1 MSCASTTTRGSN
13 DAGQPRLPHPDLAGR
28 RWGALWSLGPIYWTL
43 ASSITPSADFSA
55 RPIHFFPQNFT
66 LEHYERLLGINVDR
80 IGGVQVWAQFRAA
93 LFNSI
98 VTALASTIVCVAIS
112 AFGGYAFTRLKF
124 PGRQVMFVAVVATLA
139 IPGYAVLIP
148 LYRLMIGL
156 HMVDTVTGI
165 TLIYVSAF
173 LPLALWLLRSIFE
186 SLPLSLEEAAQ
197 LDGAG
202 RLYIFFRIVLPLAG
216 PGLTAAA
223 ILTFLGAWGQYVVPL
238 IFSPIATKPLTVLIP
253 EIHTKYFIDYGLIT
267 ASGSIAIVVPALVVI
282 FLNRYLVSGLLAGA
296 IK

>member
-1 MSCASTTTRGSN
+1 MQPGPLTRILT
-13 DAGQPRLPHPDLAGR
+13 RLGV
-28 RWGALWSLGPIYWTL
+28 ALLLVWSLGPIYWTV
-43 ASSITPSADFSA
+43 ASAVTPTADFAA

-66 LEHYERLLGINVDR
+66 WVHFERLLGINVDR
-80 IGGVQVWAQFRAA
+80 IGGVQVWAQFRSA
-93 LFNSI
+93 LFNSVI
-98 VTALASTIVCVAIS
+98 TGVTSTVFCVAIS
-112 AFGGYAFTRLKF
+112 ALGGYAFTRLNF
-124 PGRQVMFVAVVATLA
+124 PGRRILFVATVATLA

-165 TLIYVSAF
+165 TLIYISAF
-173 LPLALWLLRSIFE
+173 LPLALWLLRSVFE
-186 SLPLSLEEAAQ
+186 SLPVSLEEAAQ

-202 RLYIFFRIVLPLAG
+202 RLVIFFQIVLPLAA

-238 IFSPIATKPLTVLIP
+238 IFSPTLTKPLTVLIP
-253 EIHTKYFIDYGLIT
+253 EFATKNFIDYGLIS
-267 ASGSIAIVVPALVVI
+267 AAGSIAIVIPALVVI

-296 IK
+296 VK

>member
-1 MSCASTTTRGSN
+1 MRTGPGFRIVIWLGVA
-13 DAGQPRLPHPDLAGR
+13 ALL
-28 RWGALWSLGPIYWTL
+28 LWSLGPIYWTL
-43 ASSITPSADFSA
+43 ASAITPSADFAA

-66 LEHYERLLGINVDR
+66 LNHFERLLGINVDR
-80 IGGVQVWAQFRAA
+80 IGGVEVWKQFRVA
-93 LFNSI
+93 LLNSI
-98 VTALASTIVCVAIS
+98 VTALASTVACAAMS
-112 AFGGYAFTRLKF
+112 AFGGYAFTRLRF
-124 PGRQVMFVAVVATLA
+124 PGRRWMFFAVVATLA

-173 LPLALWLLRSIFE
+173 LPLSLWLMRNVFE

-197 LDGAG
+197 LDGAS
-202 RLYIFFRIVLPLAG
+202 RLGIFFRIVLPLVG

-238 IFSPIATKPLTVLIP
+238 IFSPTATKPLTVLIP
-253 EIHTKYFIDYGLIT
+253 EFATKNFIDYGLIT
-267 ASGSIAIVVPALVVI
+267 ASGSIAIVIPALVVI
-282 FLNRYLVSGLLAGA
+282 FLNRYLVSGLLAGSV
-296 IK
+296 K